1 MHLNSLR
8 ACITC
13 YMHRSPP
20 PFSSFRGQE
29 MITLRPSNP
38 EALPAGTSYTFLEL
52 HWLEG
57 CSLAFLITIY
67 LLWQLNEPVF
77 SDRAV
82 KQVFLSSNS
91 VFLLAFIV
99 LTSKF
104 LFFPGLDSWYL
115 PYSPFYVYI
124 FSIVV

>member
-1 MHLNSLR
+1 
-8 ACITC
+8 
-13 YMHRSPP
+13 
-20 PFSSFRGQE
+20 

-82 KQVFLSSNS
+82 KQAIIALKKGAQ
-91 VFLLAFIV
+91 LLKHGRRGKPNFYS
-99 LTSKF
+99 LKNEKF
-104 LFFPGLDSWYL
+104 L
-115 PYSPFYVYI
+115 I
-124 FSIVV
+124 